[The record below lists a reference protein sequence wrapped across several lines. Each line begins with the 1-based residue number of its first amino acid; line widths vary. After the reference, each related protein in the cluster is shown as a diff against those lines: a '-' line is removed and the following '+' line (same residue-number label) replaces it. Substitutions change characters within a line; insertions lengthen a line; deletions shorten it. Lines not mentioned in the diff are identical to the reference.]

1 MKLPFSLPTDNYILI
16 GGIVLIIALAFAVT
30 FFMSKRSAAV
40 AAAEVA
46 ASRESGQ
53 STEGQAPPMHMQQ
66 EYNQD
71 QLDPVT
77 GPREQYD

>member
-16 GGIVLIIALAFAVT
+16 GGIILIVALAFVVT

-40 AAAEVA
+40 IEVA

-53 STEGQAPPMHMQQ
+53 STEGQAPPMNMQQ
-66 EYNQD
+66 EYSQD

-77 GPREQYD
+77 GPREEY

>member
-16 GGIVLIIALAFAVT
+16 GGIILIVALAFAVT
-30 FFMSKRSAAV
+30 FFMSKRSAAIGT
-40 AAAEVA
+40 EVA

-53 STEGQAPPMHMQQ
+53 SIEGQAPPMHMQQ
-66 EYNQD
+66 EYSQD

>member
-16 GGIVLIIALAFAVT
+16 GGIVLIVALAFAVT
-30 FFMSKRSAAV
+30 FFMSKRSSTV
-40 AAAEVA
+40 ATEVA

-53 STEGQAPPMHMQQ
+53 STEGQAPPMNMQQ

-77 GPREQYD
+77 GPREEY